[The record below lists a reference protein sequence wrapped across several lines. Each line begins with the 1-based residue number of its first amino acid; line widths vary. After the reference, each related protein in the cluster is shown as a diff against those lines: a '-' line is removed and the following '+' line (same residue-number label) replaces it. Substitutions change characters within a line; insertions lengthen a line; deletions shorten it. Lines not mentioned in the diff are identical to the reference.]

1 MSKPFLVP
9 SYRRHSRLA
18 TLSHTAPSLPNAQ
31 VLAKMQNSHLDLLQ
45 LLKNDLLSAGA
56 PTHALSLLE
65 QAHDDAAKRRPDFFL
80 VPQNYEG
87 ATKAGLERFSRA
99 IDGLGDATIWRDV
112 VASDPAEAA
121 KRMRSTA
128 TLCAA
133 VPSCESPRRRA
144 RLSPYD
150 CVCCRL
156 PLYLFTTVAPSR
168 SRFALCGAGAR
179 A

>member
-1 MSKPFLVP
+1 MT
-9 SYRRHSRLA
+9 RT
-18 TLSHTAPSLPNAQ
+18 TLSTNAQ

-65 QAHDDAAKRRPDFFL
+65 QAHSDAAKREPDFFL

-133 VPSCESPRRRA
+133 VPSCESPRRRP

-156 PLYLFTTVAPSR
+156 SVPFYDRRALTIS
-168 SRFALCGAGAR
+168 SALCGAGAR

>member
-1 MSKPFLVP
+1 
-9 SYRRHSRLA
+9 
-18 TLSHTAPSLPNAQ
+18 
-31 VLAKMQNSHLDLLQ
+31 MQNSHLDLLQ

-65 QAHDDAAKRRPDFFL
+65 QAHSDAAKREPDFFL

-133 VPSCESPRRRA
+133 VPSCESPRRRP

-168 SRFALCGAGAR
+168 SRLALCGAGAR